1 MSRLLLK
8 TVFILLFF
16 KSTLFSQPII
26 VKGDNIPHKY
36 TKFLLTNES
45 VVDEIDTI
53 EITNGK
59 VAHQISL
66 QRPGIWSLSCEDG
79 SAQFFFAPGY
89 QLNISVNRSD
99 SSINL
104 NFLSLGKVENE
115 ILDSIVKLNLFQ
127 SKFLQ
132 DPSKLSFSFGN
143 KLIDSLLM
151 AELSIFDHLVS
162 QLHPSAQFAELE
174 RKDIIYWATGS
185 KLVYRYMFLPESNRP
200 PIGDTY
206 KSIQIEDPSMLGL
219 PGYKYFLETWI
230 ANIPRPN
237 YDSLPYA
244 VSTQLYSADILKSIL
259 QVRDDSV
266 RQFLLF
272 NEIIDYLDAQDKTS
286 LASWLDYFKKTNTN
300 ALYARLVN
308 KKLSFSNGSRAP
320 NFSLA
325 DASGQMHTLDEFR
338 GRYVFIDFWATWCG
352 PCIQEMPAFH
362 QLQEDYKDAPIVFL
376 SISID
381 HDLAVWKTFLEKH
394 HSNNLN
400 LICQQIPDAKGTQNP
415 IAKAYQVMSIPAFVL
430 IDPQGKLAHT
440 RTTKPSDVQHIHE
453 LFDGFLKG
461 K

>member
-185 KLVYRYMFLPESNRP
+185 KLVYRYMFLPE
-200 PIGDTY
+200 
-206 KSIQIEDPSMLGL
+206 
-219 PGYKYFLETWI
+219 
-230 ANIPRPN
+230 
-237 YDSLPYA
+237 
-244 VSTQLYSADILKSIL
+244 
-259 QVRDDSV
+259 
-266 RQFLLF
+266 
-272 NEIIDYLDAQDKTS
+272 
-286 LASWLDYFKKTNTN
+286 
-300 ALYARLVN
+300 
-308 KKLSFSNGSRAP
+308 
-320 NFSLA
+320 
-325 DASGQMHTLDEFR
+325 
-338 GRYVFIDFWATWCG
+338 
-352 PCIQEMPAFH
+352 
-362 QLQEDYKDAPIVFL
+362 
-376 SISID
+376 
-381 HDLAVWKTFLEKH
+381 
-394 HSNNLN
+394 
-400 LICQQIPDAKGTQNP
+400 
-415 IAKAYQVMSIPAFVL
+415 
-430 IDPQGKLAHT
+430 
-440 RTTKPSDVQHIHE
+440 
-453 LFDGFLKG
+453 
-461 K
+461 